1 MPPPMH
7 SSIHSSDSYP
17 LASQQQQQHQQQSQQ
32 NWNKQNAIYT
42 DSRAESSV
50 NYVSLSR
57 PTPTTKSPM
66 PFLPTISPDFYQG
79 MSFYKVYK
87 IHLTTIKFN

>member
-17 LASQQQQQHQQQSQQ
+17 LAPQQQQQQQPQQ
-32 NWNKQNAIYT
+32 NWNTQNEIYS

-79 MSFYKVYK
+79 MLCFSKV
-87 IHLTTIKFN
+87 

>member
-17 LASQQQQQHQQQSQQ
+17 LASQQQQQ
-32 NWNKQNAIYT
+32 NWNTQNEIYT

-79 MSFYKVYK
+79 MLCFS
-87 IHLTTIKFN
+87 KFTRKLDNN

>member
-17 LASQQQQQHQQQSQQ
+17 LASQQQSQQ
-32 NWNKQNAIYT
+32 KWNTQNEIYT

-57 PTPTTKSPM
+57 QTPTTKSPM

-79 MSFYKVYK
+79 MLCFS
-87 IHLTTIKFN
+87 KFTRILYNN